1 MINFTWSKTH
11 GLIREDEKRLQKRIS
26 VFYSSSLKNFCEKLE
41 IILFSKILYRFF
53 IVILY
58 LLQLPLILLKMWY
71 TNTVRC
77 FFSKAESINFDQL
90 ETIDASCAAYR
101 DEDVAGRWAKIL
113 LALRGDMFRNSSL
126 TRREIKKIASSIGH
140 TEFISVC
147 LYHLEELDRQISER
161 R

>member
-1 MINFTWSKTH
+1 MASSEKMRR
-11 GLIREDEKRLQKRIS
+11 GCRRESVSSILHPWKIS
-26 VFYSSSLKNFCEKLE
+26 VKNSK
-41 IILFSKILYRFF
+41 LFSSRKSILYRFF
-53 IVILY
+53 IVIPY